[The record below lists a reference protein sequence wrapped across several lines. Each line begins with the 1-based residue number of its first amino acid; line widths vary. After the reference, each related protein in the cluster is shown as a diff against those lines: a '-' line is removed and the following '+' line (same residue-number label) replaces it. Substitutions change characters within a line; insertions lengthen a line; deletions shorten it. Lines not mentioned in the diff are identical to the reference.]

1 MDRLAAG
8 PTASY
13 AGTKRQLN
21 ARVYAG
27 MAEQLELEASIQEEM
42 AATSDFLEGVTAFLQ
57 KRSADFGGS

>member
-1 MDRLAAG
+1 MERLAAG

-42 AATSDFLEGVTAFLQ
+42 AGSDDFLEGVTAFVQ
-57 KRSADFGGS
+57 KREAHFQGR